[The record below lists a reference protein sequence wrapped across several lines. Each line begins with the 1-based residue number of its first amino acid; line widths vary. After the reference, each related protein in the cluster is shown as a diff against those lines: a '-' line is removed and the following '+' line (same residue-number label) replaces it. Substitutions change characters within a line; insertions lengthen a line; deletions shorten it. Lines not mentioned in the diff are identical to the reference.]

1 MVSLRSRTLPFFA
14 LTFLLTWGLQLPGVL
29 ALKGVLGVDPA
40 LLLLPAALGI
50 FGPCMAATW
59 LTFREGGR
67 AGVKALYAPLLAYR
81 VRRKW
86 WGAALMVPVLL
97 AGFLALLNLAGRKGP
112 IVYLPM
118 GGAWVM
124 GVVVSVAEEVGWR
137 GYALPRLQARYG
149 AFAASAGL
157 GVIWY
162 LWHLPM
168 FVAQGVSLD
177 LVLPMLLLFVGG
189 SLFIGW
195 IYRGTGG
202 SLLLVSLAHFG
213 AHLNNSHRALPEDL
227 VPLIAH
233 GILFAALGLWVM
245 RGAVAA
251 GAMGRAPL
259 TALRR
264 L

>member
-1 MVSLRSRTLPFFA
+1 MVSTRAALPFFV

-29 ALKGVLGVDPA
+29 AQKGILGVDPA
-40 LLLLPAALGI
+40 KLLPLAALGI
-50 FGPCMAATW
+50 LGPCLAATA
-59 LTFREGGR
+59 LTWREGGR
-67 AGVKALYAPLLAYR
+67 AAVKALYAPLLAYR
-81 VRRKW
+81 VHLKW
-86 WGAALMVPVLL
+86 WCAALMVPVLL
-97 AGFLALLNLAGRKGP
+97 AGFLELLNLAGRKGP
-112 IVYLPM
+112 TWFLPV

-124 GVVVSVAEEVGWR
+124 GIVVSVAEEVGWR
-137 GYALPRLQARYG
+137 GYALPRLEARYG
-149 AFAASAGL
+149 AFAASAAL
-157 GVIWY
+157 GVVWY

-168 FVAQGVSLD
+168 FVGQGVPLD
-177 LVLPMLLLFVGG
+177 LVFPMLLLFVGG

-195 IYRGTGG
+195 IHRGTGG
-202 SLLLVSLAHFG
+202 SLLLVALAHFG

-245 RGAVAA
+245 RGTLVPS
-251 GAMGRAPL
+251 GIGRAPL